1 MEQDEDPRQAAR
13 QPDQDPKAQ
22 ARAAKTQARA
32 ARAALASMLAP
43 VRRRTRLAMALQIV
57 GAAATIVPYIAI
69 AELAKVLL
77 APGPADPSEVRG
89 AVLIAVLGLS
99 VRALFGG
106 VALAVT
112 HFADVAL
119 QASLRRRIVARL
131 GRAPLGWFTANSSA
145 AVRKAAQNDVHDLHY
160 LVAHSAVETTAAVTV
175 PVAGLGYLFWLDWR
189 LALLALATLPL
200 YAGAYAYMMKD
211 FGPQMG
217 RLNAGIAAI
226 NKAIVEFVTGIGVVK
241 TFGRAGRAHAGY
253 REAAT
258 RFGDHYSG
266 WVRPMLKLEAFSS
279 MAVSAPVVL
288 LVNLA
293 GGIWFV
299 HAGWVSPVDVLT
311 ASMVAMVIPS
321 VLVTLGFGAQAR
333 REASAAAERIA
344 AVLETPVLPESCRPK
359 VPDGHEVELHDVSF
373 SYDGTVDVLDG
384 VSLRLVPGTVTALV
398 GPSGSG
404 KSTLASLVTRFHD
417 VTGGRITIGGVDV
430 REIATEQLYRHI
442 GFVMVFLDWRLGL
455 AALVCSPLILLAARV
470 SVRLLNRM
478 DEIDDAAGVE
488 ASGRVLEFARNQ
500 PVLRAFGR
508 TTDGYPPLEAA
519 LEEQRAAARKQ
530 VWMSVPGMLLG
541 GFAVQMCFSALIGVG
556 ASLALDG
563 AVDPVELVALLALVA
578 RFAGPLAEVGDF
590 AAVVRMARN
599 DMGRVR
605 AVLDEPPLPEPERS
619 TPVTEPGAVEV
630 DRVRFGYPGRHGE
643 GPGDVVLDDVSFTVA
658 PRTVTALVGAS
669 GSGKTTLTRLIAR
682 FFDVDA
688 GTVRVGGVDVR
699 DQTTAALMEQ
709 LSLVFQDVYLFDDT
723 LVGNIRVGRPD
734 ASEADV
740 LEAARLA
747 GVDEIVERL
756 PDGWETRVGEAGT
769 SLSGGERQRVS
780 IARALLKDAPI
791 VLLDEATAALDPE
804 NEAYVQRSME
814 ALRERSTLLVIAHRL
829 STVTAADQ
837 IVVLDEGRVTEVGP
851 HQELM
856 VLDGR
861 YARFWNERHRALGWR
876 IAVDAP

>member
-1 MEQDEDPRQAAR
+1 MIRDLSAVLGSAHRSVLFRYLAALCGYAVAQGLAVSLLVPVLGDLLGGDTGGAAR
-13 QPDQDPKAQ
+13 W
-22 ARAAKTQARA
+22 TGW
-32 ARAALASMLAP
+32 LA
-43 VRRRTRLAMALQIV
+43 V
-57 GAAATIVPYIAI
+57 
-69 AELAKVLL
+69 
-77 APGPADPSEVRG
+77 
-89 AVLIAVLGLS
+89 AVLITLGAHYVQAMLGF
-99 VRALFGG
+99 R
-106 VALAVT
+106 VALVILT
-112 HFADVAL
+112 TLHH
-119 QASLRRRIVARL
+119 RL
-131 GRAPLGWFTANSSA
+131 GDHVAALPLGWF
-145 AVRKAAQNDVHDLHY
+145 DG
-160 LVAHSAVETTAAVTV
+160 TTV
-175 PVAGLGYLFWLDWR
+175 
-189 LALLALATLPL
+189 
-200 YAGAYAYMMKD
+200 
-211 FGPQMG
+211 G
-217 RLNAGIAAI
+217 RLTRMGTKSVLSIAGSCAHLLQPL
-226 NKAIVEFVTGIGVVK
+226 VTG
-241 TFGRAGRAHAGY
+241 
-253 REAAT
+253 
-258 RFGDHYSG
+258 
-266 WVRPMLKLEAFSS
+266 
-279 MAVSAPVVL
+279 
-288 LVNLA
+288 
-293 GGIWFV
+293 
-299 HAGWVSPVDVLT
+299 VLT
-311 ASMVAMVIPS
+311 PA
-321 VLVTLGFGAQAR
+321 
-333 REASAAAERIA
+333 
-344 AVLETPVLPESCRPK
+344 
-359 VPDGHEVELHDVSF
+359 
-373 SYDGTVDVLDG
+373 TVV
-384 VSLRLVPGTVTALV
+384 V
-398 GPSGSG
+398 
-404 KSTLASLVTRFHD
+404 
-417 VTGGRITIGGVDV
+417 
-430 REIATEQLYRHI
+430 
-442 GFVMVFLDWRLGL
+442 VMVFLDWRLGL
-455 AALVCSPLILLAARV
+455 AAVVCSPLILLAARV

-530 VWMSVPGMLLG
+530 VWMAVPGMLLG

-578 RFAGPLAEVGDF
+578 RFAGPLAEVGEF

-630 DRVRFGYPGRHGE
+630 DRVRFGYPGRRGE

-699 DQTTAALMEQ
+699 DQTTAGLMEQ

-837 IVVLDEGRVTEVGP
+837 IVVLDEGRVTEVGT

-876 IAVDAP
+876 IAVDTS

>member
-1 MEQDEDPRQAAR
+1 MIRDLSAVLGSAHRAVLFRYLAALCGYAVAQGLAVSFLVPVLGDLLGGDTGGAAR
-13 QPDQDPKAQ
+13 W
-22 ARAAKTQARA
+22 TGW
-32 ARAALASMLAP
+32 LA
-43 VRRRTRLAMALQIV
+43 V
-57 GAAATIVPYIAI
+57 
-69 AELAKVLL
+69 
-77 APGPADPSEVRG
+77 
-89 AVLIAVLGLS
+89 AVLITLGAHYVQAMLGF
-99 VRALFGG
+99 R
-106 VALAVT
+106 VALVILT
-112 HFADVAL
+112 TLHH
-119 QASLRRRIVARL
+119 RL
-131 GRAPLGWFTANSSA
+131 GDHVAALPLGWF
-145 AVRKAAQNDVHDLHY
+145 DG
-160 LVAHSAVETTAAVTV
+160 TTV
-175 PVAGLGYLFWLDWR
+175 
-189 LALLALATLPL
+189 
-200 YAGAYAYMMKD
+200 
-211 FGPQMG
+211 G
-217 RLNAGIAAI
+217 RLTRMGTKSVLSIAGSCAHLLQPL
-226 NKAIVEFVTGIGVVK
+226 VTG
-241 TFGRAGRAHAGY
+241 
-253 REAAT
+253 
-258 RFGDHYSG
+258 
-266 WVRPMLKLEAFSS
+266 
-279 MAVSAPVVL
+279 
-288 LVNLA
+288 
-293 GGIWFV
+293 
-299 HAGWVSPVDVLT
+299 VLT
-311 ASMVAMVIPS
+311 PA
-321 VLVTLGFGAQAR
+321 
-333 REASAAAERIA
+333 
-344 AVLETPVLPESCRPK
+344 
-359 VPDGHEVELHDVSF
+359 
-373 SYDGTVDVLDG
+373 TVV
-384 VSLRLVPGTVTALV
+384 V
-398 GPSGSG
+398 
-404 KSTLASLVTRFHD
+404 
-417 VTGGRITIGGVDV
+417 
-430 REIATEQLYRHI
+430 
-442 GFVMVFLDWRLGL
+442 VMVFLDWRLGL
-455 AALVCSPLILLAARV
+455 AAVVCSPLVLLAARV

-519 LEEQRAAARKQ
+519 LEEQRAAARRQ
-530 VWMSVPGMLLG
+530 VWMAVPGMLLG

-578 RFAGPLAEVGDF
+578 RFAGPLAEVGEF

-876 IAVDAP
+876 IAVDTS

>member
-1 MEQDEDPRQAAR
+1 MIRDLSAVLGSAHRAVLFRYLAALCGYAVAQGLAVSLLVPVLGDLLGGDTGGAAR
-13 QPDQDPKAQ
+13 W
-22 ARAAKTQARA
+22 TGW
-32 ARAALASMLAP
+32 LA
-43 VRRRTRLAMALQIV
+43 V
-57 GAAATIVPYIAI
+57 
-69 AELAKVLL
+69 
-77 APGPADPSEVRG
+77 
-89 AVLIAVLGLS
+89 AVLITLGAHYAQAMLGF
-99 VRALFGG
+99 R
-106 VALAVT
+106 VALVILT
-112 HFADVAL
+112 TLHH
-119 QASLRRRIVARL
+119 RL
-131 GRAPLGWFTANSSA
+131 GDHVAALPLGWF
-145 AVRKAAQNDVHDLHY
+145 DG
-160 LVAHSAVETTAAVTV
+160 TTV
-175 PVAGLGYLFWLDWR
+175 
-189 LALLALATLPL
+189 
-200 YAGAYAYMMKD
+200 
-211 FGPQMG
+211 G
-217 RLNAGIAAI
+217 RLTRMGTKSVLSIAGSCAHLLQPL
-226 NKAIVEFVTGIGVVK
+226 VTG
-241 TFGRAGRAHAGY
+241 
-253 REAAT
+253 
-258 RFGDHYSG
+258 
-266 WVRPMLKLEAFSS
+266 
-279 MAVSAPVVL
+279 
-288 LVNLA
+288 
-293 GGIWFV
+293 
-299 HAGWVSPVDVLT
+299 VLT
-311 ASMVAMVIPS
+311 PA
-321 VLVTLGFGAQAR
+321 
-333 REASAAAERIA
+333 
-344 AVLETPVLPESCRPK
+344 
-359 VPDGHEVELHDVSF
+359 
-373 SYDGTVDVLDG
+373 TVV
-384 VSLRLVPGTVTALV
+384 V
-398 GPSGSG
+398 
-404 KSTLASLVTRFHD
+404 
-417 VTGGRITIGGVDV
+417 
-430 REIATEQLYRHI
+430 
-442 GFVMVFLDWRLGL
+442 VMVFLDWRLGL

-578 RFAGPLAEVGDF
+578 RFTGPLAEVGDF

-630 DRVRFGYPGRHGE
+630 DRIRFGYPGRHGE

-837 IVVLDEGRVTEVGP
+837 IVVLDEGRVTEVGT

-876 IAVDAP
+876 IAVDAS

>member
-1 MEQDEDPRQAAR
+1 MIRDLSAVLGSAHRAVLFRYLAALCGYAVAQGLAVSLLVPVLGDLLVGDTGGAAR
-13 QPDQDPKAQ
+13 W
-22 ARAAKTQARA
+22 TGW
-32 ARAALASMLAP
+32 LA
-43 VRRRTRLAMALQIV
+43 V
-57 GAAATIVPYIAI
+57 
-69 AELAKVLL
+69 
-77 APGPADPSEVRG
+77 
-89 AVLIAVLGLS
+89 AVLITLGAHYVQAMLGF
-99 VRALFGG
+99 R
-106 VALAVT
+106 VALVILT
-112 HFADVAL
+112 TLHH
-119 QASLRRRIVARL
+119 RL
-131 GRAPLGWFTANSSA
+131 GDHVAALPLGWF
-145 AVRKAAQNDVHDLHY
+145 DG
-160 LVAHSAVETTAAVTV
+160 TTV
-175 PVAGLGYLFWLDWR
+175 
-189 LALLALATLPL
+189 
-200 YAGAYAYMMKD
+200 
-211 FGPQMG
+211 G
-217 RLNAGIAAI
+217 RLTRMGTKSVLSIAGSCAHLL
-226 NKAIVEFVTGIGVVK
+226 KRLVTG
-241 TFGRAGRAHAGY
+241 
-253 REAAT
+253 
-258 RFGDHYSG
+258 
-266 WVRPMLKLEAFSS
+266 
-279 MAVSAPVVL
+279 
-288 LVNLA
+288 
-293 GGIWFV
+293 
-299 HAGWVSPVDVLT
+299 VLT
-311 ASMVAMVIPS
+311 PA
-321 VLVTLGFGAQAR
+321 
-333 REASAAAERIA
+333 
-344 AVLETPVLPESCRPK
+344 
-359 VPDGHEVELHDVSF
+359 
-373 SYDGTVDVLDG
+373 TVV
-384 VSLRLVPGTVTALV
+384 V
-398 GPSGSG
+398 
-404 KSTLASLVTRFHD
+404 
-417 VTGGRITIGGVDV
+417 
-430 REIATEQLYRHI
+430 
-442 GFVMVFLDWRLGL
+442 VMVFLDWRLGL

-530 VWMSVPGMLLG
+530 VWMAVPGMLLG

-578 RFAGPLAEVGDF
+578 RFAGPLAEVGEF

-630 DRVRFGYPGRHGE
+630 DRVRFGYPGRRGE
-643 GPGDVVLDDVSFTVA
+643 GPGNVVLDDVSFTVA
-658 PRTVTALVGAS
+658 PRTVTALVGTS

-699 DQTTAALMEQ
+699 DQTTAGLMEQ

-769 SLSGGERQRVS
+769 ALSGGERQRVS

-837 IVVLDEGRVTEVGP
+837 IVVLDEGRVAEVGT

-876 IAVDAP
+876 IAVDTS

>member
-1 MEQDEDPRQAAR
+1 MIRDLSAVLGSAHRAVLFRYLAALCGYAVAQGLAVSLLVPVLGDLLGGDTGGAAR
-13 QPDQDPKAQ
+13 W
-22 ARAAKTQARA
+22 TGW
-32 ARAALASMLAP
+32 LA
-43 VRRRTRLAMALQIV
+43 V
-57 GAAATIVPYIAI
+57 
-69 AELAKVLL
+69 
-77 APGPADPSEVRG
+77 
-89 AVLIAVLGLS
+89 AVLITLGAHYVQAMLGF
-99 VRALFGG
+99 R
-106 VALAVT
+106 VALVILT
-112 HFADVAL
+112 TLHH
-119 QASLRRRIVARL
+119 RL
-131 GRAPLGWFTANSSA
+131 GDHVAALPLGWF
-145 AVRKAAQNDVHDLHY
+145 DG
-160 LVAHSAVETTAAVTV
+160 TTV
-175 PVAGLGYLFWLDWR
+175 
-189 LALLALATLPL
+189 
-200 YAGAYAYMMKD
+200 
-211 FGPQMG
+211 G
-217 RLNAGIAAI
+217 RLTRMGTKSVLSIAGSCAHLLQPL
-226 NKAIVEFVTGIGVVK
+226 VTG
-241 TFGRAGRAHAGY
+241 
-253 REAAT
+253 
-258 RFGDHYSG
+258 
-266 WVRPMLKLEAFSS
+266 
-279 MAVSAPVVL
+279 
-288 LVNLA
+288 
-293 GGIWFV
+293 
-299 HAGWVSPVDVLT
+299 VLT
-311 ASMVAMVIPS
+311 PA
-321 VLVTLGFGAQAR
+321 
-333 REASAAAERIA
+333 
-344 AVLETPVLPESCRPK
+344 
-359 VPDGHEVELHDVSF
+359 
-373 SYDGTVDVLDG
+373 TVV
-384 VSLRLVPGTVTALV
+384 V
-398 GPSGSG
+398 
-404 KSTLASLVTRFHD
+404 
-417 VTGGRITIGGVDV
+417 
-430 REIATEQLYRHI
+430 
-442 GFVMVFLDWRLGL
+442 VMLFLDWRLGL

-780 IARALLKDAPI
+780 IARALLKGAPI

-837 IVVLDEGRVTEVGP
+837 IVVLDEGRVTEVGT

-876 IAVDAP
+876 IAVDTS

>member
-1 MEQDEDPRQAAR
+1 MIRDLSAVLGSAHRAVLFRYLAALGGYAVAQGLAVSLLVPVLGDLLGGDTGGAAR
-13 QPDQDPKAQ
+13 W
-22 ARAAKTQARA
+22 TGW
-32 ARAALASMLAP
+32 LA
-43 VRRRTRLAMALQIV
+43 V
-57 GAAATIVPYIAI
+57 
-69 AELAKVLL
+69 
-77 APGPADPSEVRG
+77 
-89 AVLIAVLGLS
+89 AVLITLGAHYVQAMLGF
-99 VRALFGG
+99 R
-106 VALAVT
+106 VALVILT
-112 HFADVAL
+112 TLHH
-119 QASLRRRIVARL
+119 RL
-131 GRAPLGWFTANSSA
+131 GDHVAALPLGWF
-145 AVRKAAQNDVHDLHY
+145 DG
-160 LVAHSAVETTAAVTV
+160 TTV
-175 PVAGLGYLFWLDWR
+175 
-189 LALLALATLPL
+189 
-200 YAGAYAYMMKD
+200 
-211 FGPQMG
+211 G
-217 RLNAGIAAI
+217 RLTRMGTKSVLSIAGSCAHLLQPL
-226 NKAIVEFVTGIGVVK
+226 VTG
-241 TFGRAGRAHAGY
+241 
-253 REAAT
+253 
-258 RFGDHYSG
+258 
-266 WVRPMLKLEAFSS
+266 
-279 MAVSAPVVL
+279 
-288 LVNLA
+288 
-293 GGIWFV
+293 
-299 HAGWVSPVDVLT
+299 VLT
-311 ASMVAMVIPS
+311 PA
-321 VLVTLGFGAQAR
+321 
-333 REASAAAERIA
+333 
-344 AVLETPVLPESCRPK
+344 
-359 VPDGHEVELHDVSF
+359 
-373 SYDGTVDVLDG
+373 TVV
-384 VSLRLVPGTVTALV
+384 V
-398 GPSGSG
+398 
-404 KSTLASLVTRFHD
+404 
-417 VTGGRITIGGVDV
+417 
-430 REIATEQLYRHI
+430 
-442 GFVMVFLDWRLGL
+442 VMVFLDWRLGL

-519 LEEQRAAARKQ
+519 LEEQRAAARRQ

-699 DQTTAALMEQ
+699 DQTTAGLMEQ

-837 IVVLDEGRVTEVGP
+837 IVVLDEGRVTEVGT

-876 IAVDAP
+876 IAVDTS

>member
-1 MEQDEDPRQAAR
+1 MIRDLSAVLGSAHRAVLFRYLAALCGYAVAQGLAVSLLVPVLGDLLGGDTGGAAR
-13 QPDQDPKAQ
+13 W
-22 ARAAKTQARA
+22 TGW
-32 ARAALASMLAP
+32 LA
-43 VRRRTRLAMALQIV
+43 V
-57 GAAATIVPYIAI
+57 
-69 AELAKVLL
+69 
-77 APGPADPSEVRG
+77 
-89 AVLIAVLGLS
+89 AVLITLGAHYVQAMLGF
-99 VRALFGG
+99 R
-106 VALAVT
+106 VALVILT
-112 HFADVAL
+112 TLHH
-119 QASLRRRIVARL
+119 RL
-131 GRAPLGWFTANSSA
+131 GDHVAALPLGWF
-145 AVRKAAQNDVHDLHY
+145 DG
-160 LVAHSAVETTAAVTV
+160 TTV
-175 PVAGLGYLFWLDWR
+175 
-189 LALLALATLPL
+189 
-200 YAGAYAYMMKD
+200 
-211 FGPQMG
+211 G
-217 RLNAGIAAI
+217 RLTRMGTKSVLSIAGSCAHLLQPL
-226 NKAIVEFVTGIGVVK
+226 VTG
-241 TFGRAGRAHAGY
+241 
-253 REAAT
+253 
-258 RFGDHYSG
+258 
-266 WVRPMLKLEAFSS
+266 
-279 MAVSAPVVL
+279 
-288 LVNLA
+288 
-293 GGIWFV
+293 
-299 HAGWVSPVDVLT
+299 VLT
-311 ASMVAMVIPS
+311 PA
-321 VLVTLGFGAQAR
+321 
-333 REASAAAERIA
+333 
-344 AVLETPVLPESCRPK
+344 
-359 VPDGHEVELHDVSF
+359 
-373 SYDGTVDVLDG
+373 TVV
-384 VSLRLVPGTVTALV
+384 V
-398 GPSGSG
+398 
-404 KSTLASLVTRFHD
+404 
-417 VTGGRITIGGVDV
+417 
-430 REIATEQLYRHI
+430 
-442 GFVMVFLDWRLGL
+442 VMVFLDWRLGL

-530 VWMSVPGMLLG
+530 VWMAVPGMLLG

-578 RFAGPLAEVGDF
+578 RFAGPLAEVGEF

-630 DRVRFGYPGRHGE
+630 DRVRFGYPGRRGE

-699 DQTTAALMEQ
+699 DQTTAGLMEQ

-734 ASEADV
+734 ASEADL

-829 STVTAADQ
+829 STVTAAAQ
-837 IVVLDEGRVTEVGP
+837 IVVLDEGRVTEVGT

-876 IAVDAP
+876 IAVDTS

>member
-1 MEQDEDPRQAAR
+1 MIRDLSAVLGSAHRAVLFRYLAALCGYAVAQGLAVSLLVPVLGDLLVGDTGGAAR
-13 QPDQDPKAQ
+13 W
-22 ARAAKTQARA
+22 TGW
-32 ARAALASMLAP
+32 LA
-43 VRRRTRLAMALQIV
+43 V
-57 GAAATIVPYIAI
+57 
-69 AELAKVLL
+69 
-77 APGPADPSEVRG
+77 
-89 AVLIAVLGLS
+89 AVLITLGAHYVQAMLGF
-99 VRALFGG
+99 R
-106 VALAVT
+106 VALVILT
-112 HFADVAL
+112 TLHH
-119 QASLRRRIVARL
+119 RL
-131 GRAPLGWFTANSSA
+131 GDHVAALPLGWF
-145 AVRKAAQNDVHDLHY
+145 DG
-160 LVAHSAVETTAAVTV
+160 TTV
-175 PVAGLGYLFWLDWR
+175 
-189 LALLALATLPL
+189 
-200 YAGAYAYMMKD
+200 
-211 FGPQMG
+211 G
-217 RLNAGIAAI
+217 RLTRMGTKSVLSIAGSCAHLLQPL
-226 NKAIVEFVTGIGVVK
+226 VTG
-241 TFGRAGRAHAGY
+241 
-253 REAAT
+253 
-258 RFGDHYSG
+258 
-266 WVRPMLKLEAFSS
+266 
-279 MAVSAPVVL
+279 
-288 LVNLA
+288 
-293 GGIWFV
+293 
-299 HAGWVSPVDVLT
+299 VLT
-311 ASMVAMVIPS
+311 PA
-321 VLVTLGFGAQAR
+321 
-333 REASAAAERIA
+333 
-344 AVLETPVLPESCRPK
+344 
-359 VPDGHEVELHDVSF
+359 
-373 SYDGTVDVLDG
+373 TVV
-384 VSLRLVPGTVTALV
+384 V
-398 GPSGSG
+398 
-404 KSTLASLVTRFHD
+404 
-417 VTGGRITIGGVDV
+417 
-430 REIATEQLYRHI
+430 
-442 GFVMVFLDWRLGL
+442 VMVFLDWRLGL

-530 VWMSVPGMLLG
+530 VWMAVPGMLLG

-578 RFAGPLAEVGDF
+578 RFAGPLAEVGEF

-630 DRVRFGYPGRHGE
+630 DRVRFGYPGRRGE
-643 GPGDVVLDDVSFTVA
+643 GPGNVVLDDVSFTVA
-658 PRTVTALVGAS
+658 PRTVTALVGTS

-699 DQTTAALMEQ
+699 DQTTAGLMEQ

-837 IVVLDEGRVTEVGP
+837 IVVLDEGRVAEVGT

-856 VLDGR
+856 GLDGR

-876 IAVDAP
+876 IAVDTS

>member
-1 MEQDEDPRQAAR
+1 MIRDLSAVLGSAHRAVLFRYLAALCGYAVAQGLAVSLLVPVLGDLLVGDTGGAAR
-13 QPDQDPKAQ
+13 W
-22 ARAAKTQARA
+22 TGW
-32 ARAALASMLAP
+32 LA
-43 VRRRTRLAMALQIV
+43 V
-57 GAAATIVPYIAI
+57 
-69 AELAKVLL
+69 
-77 APGPADPSEVRG
+77 
-89 AVLIAVLGLS
+89 AVLITLGAHYVQAMLGF
-99 VRALFGG
+99 R
-106 VALAVT
+106 VALVILT
-112 HFADVAL
+112 TLHH
-119 QASLRRRIVARL
+119 RL
-131 GRAPLGWFTANSSA
+131 GDHVAALPLGWF
-145 AVRKAAQNDVHDLHY
+145 DG
-160 LVAHSAVETTAAVTV
+160 TTV
-175 PVAGLGYLFWLDWR
+175 
-189 LALLALATLPL
+189 
-200 YAGAYAYMMKD
+200 
-211 FGPQMG
+211 G
-217 RLNAGIAAI
+217 RLTRMGTKSVLSIAGSCAHLLQPL
-226 NKAIVEFVTGIGVVK
+226 VTG
-241 TFGRAGRAHAGY
+241 
-253 REAAT
+253 
-258 RFGDHYSG
+258 
-266 WVRPMLKLEAFSS
+266 
-279 MAVSAPVVL
+279 
-288 LVNLA
+288 
-293 GGIWFV
+293 
-299 HAGWVSPVDVLT
+299 VLT
-311 ASMVAMVIPS
+311 PAT
-321 VLVTLGFGAQAR
+321 VLV
-333 REASAAAERIA
+333 
-344 AVLETPVLPESCRPK
+344 
-359 VPDGHEVELHDVSF
+359 
-373 SYDGTVDVLDG
+373 
-384 VSLRLVPGTVTALV
+384 
-398 GPSGSG
+398 
-404 KSTLASLVTRFHD
+404 
-417 VTGGRITIGGVDV
+417 
-430 REIATEQLYRHI
+430 
-442 GFVMVFLDWRLGL
+442 VMVFLDWRLGL

-508 TTDGYPPLEAA
+508 TTDGYQPLEAA

-530 VWMSVPGMLLG
+530 VWMAVPGMLLG

-578 RFAGPLAEVGDF
+578 RFAGPLAEVGEF

-630 DRVRFGYPGRHGE
+630 DRVRFGYPGRRGE
-643 GPGDVVLDDVSFTVA
+643 GPGEVVLDDVSFTVA
-658 PRTVTALVGAS
+658 PRTVTALVGTS

-699 DQTTAALMEQ
+699 DQTTAGLMEQ

-837 IVVLDEGRVTEVGP
+837 IVVLDEGRVTEVGT

-856 VLDGR
+856 GLDGR

-876 IAVDAP
+876 IAVDTS

>member
-1 MEQDEDPRQAAR
+1 MIRDLSAVLGSAHRAVLFRYLAALCGYAVAQGLAVSLLVPVLGDLLGGDTGGAAR
-13 QPDQDPKAQ
+13 W
-22 ARAAKTQARA
+22 TGW
-32 ARAALASMLAP
+32 LA
-43 VRRRTRLAMALQIV
+43 V
-57 GAAATIVPYIAI
+57 
-69 AELAKVLL
+69 
-77 APGPADPSEVRG
+77 
-89 AVLIAVLGLS
+89 AVLITLGAHYVQAMLGF
-99 VRALFGG
+99 R
-106 VALAVT
+106 VALVILT
-112 HFADVAL
+112 TLHH
-119 QASLRRRIVARL
+119 RL
-131 GRAPLGWFTANSSA
+131 GDHVAALPLGWF
-145 AVRKAAQNDVHDLHY
+145 DG
-160 LVAHSAVETTAAVTV
+160 TTV
-175 PVAGLGYLFWLDWR
+175 
-189 LALLALATLPL
+189 
-200 YAGAYAYMMKD
+200 
-211 FGPQMG
+211 G
-217 RLNAGIAAI
+217 RLTRMGTKSVLSIAGSCAHLLQPL
-226 NKAIVEFVTGIGVVK
+226 VTG
-241 TFGRAGRAHAGY
+241 
-253 REAAT
+253 
-258 RFGDHYSG
+258 
-266 WVRPMLKLEAFSS
+266 
-279 MAVSAPVVL
+279 
-288 LVNLA
+288 
-293 GGIWFV
+293 
-299 HAGWVSPVDVLT
+299 VLT
-311 ASMVAMVIPS
+311 PA
-321 VLVTLGFGAQAR
+321 
-333 REASAAAERIA
+333 
-344 AVLETPVLPESCRPK
+344 
-359 VPDGHEVELHDVSF
+359 
-373 SYDGTVDVLDG
+373 TVV
-384 VSLRLVPGTVTALV
+384 V
-398 GPSGSG
+398 
-404 KSTLASLVTRFHD
+404 
-417 VTGGRITIGGVDV
+417 
-430 REIATEQLYRHI
+430 
-442 GFVMVFLDWRLGL
+442 VMLFLDWRLGL

-837 IVVLDEGRVTEVGP
+837 IVVLDDGRVTEVGT

-876 IAVDAP
+876 IAVDTS

>member
-1 MEQDEDPRQAAR
+1 MIRDLSAVLGSAHRAVLFRYLAALCGYAVAQGLAVSLLVPVLGDLLGGDTGGAAR
-13 QPDQDPKAQ
+13 W
-22 ARAAKTQARA
+22 TGW
-32 ARAALASMLAP
+32 LA
-43 VRRRTRLAMALQIV
+43 V
-57 GAAATIVPYIAI
+57 
-69 AELAKVLL
+69 
-77 APGPADPSEVRG
+77 
-89 AVLIAVLGLS
+89 AVLITLGAHYVQAMLGF
-99 VRALFGG
+99 R
-106 VALAVT
+106 VALVILT
-112 HFADVAL
+112 TLHH
-119 QASLRRRIVARL
+119 RL
-131 GRAPLGWFTANSSA
+131 GNHVAALPLGWF
-145 AVRKAAQNDVHDLHY
+145 DG
-160 LVAHSAVETTAAVTV
+160 TTV
-175 PVAGLGYLFWLDWR
+175 
-189 LALLALATLPL
+189 
-200 YAGAYAYMMKD
+200 
-211 FGPQMG
+211 G
-217 RLNAGIAAI
+217 RLTRMGTKSVLSIAGSCAHLLQPL
-226 NKAIVEFVTGIGVVK
+226 VTG
-241 TFGRAGRAHAGY
+241 
-253 REAAT
+253 
-258 RFGDHYSG
+258 
-266 WVRPMLKLEAFSS
+266 
-279 MAVSAPVVL
+279 
-288 LVNLA
+288 
-293 GGIWFV
+293 
-299 HAGWVSPVDVLT
+299 VLT
-311 ASMVAMVIPS
+311 PA
-321 VLVTLGFGAQAR
+321 
-333 REASAAAERIA
+333 
-344 AVLETPVLPESCRPK
+344 
-359 VPDGHEVELHDVSF
+359 
-373 SYDGTVDVLDG
+373 TVV
-384 VSLRLVPGTVTALV
+384 V
-398 GPSGSG
+398 
-404 KSTLASLVTRFHD
+404 
-417 VTGGRITIGGVDV
+417 
-430 REIATEQLYRHI
+430 
-442 GFVMVFLDWRLGL
+442 VMVFLDWRLGL
-455 AALVCSPLILLAARV
+455 AAVVCSPLILLAARV

-530 VWMSVPGMLLG
+530 VWMAVPGMLLG

-578 RFAGPLAEVGDF
+578 RFAGPLAEVGEF

-619 TPVTEPGAVEV
+619 TQVTEPGAVEV
-630 DRVRFGYPGRHGE
+630 DRVRFGYPGRRGE

-699 DQTTAALMEQ
+699 DQTTAGLMGQ

-837 IVVLDEGRVTEVGP
+837 IVVLDEGRVTEVGT

-861 YARFWNERHRALGWR
+861 YACFWNERHRALGWR
-876 IAVDAP
+876 IAVETS

>member
-1 MEQDEDPRQAAR
+1 MIRDLSAVLGSAHRAVLFRYLAALGGYAVAQGLAVSLLVPVLGDLLGGDTGGAAR
-13 QPDQDPKAQ
+13 W
-22 ARAAKTQARA
+22 TGW
-32 ARAALASMLAP
+32 LT
-43 VRRRTRLAMALQIV
+43 V
-57 GAAATIVPYIAI
+57 
-69 AELAKVLL
+69 
-77 APGPADPSEVRG
+77 
-89 AVLIAVLGLS
+89 AVLIMLGAHYVQAMLGF
-99 VRALFGG
+99 R
-106 VALAVT
+106 VALVILT
-112 HFADVAL
+112 TLHH
-119 QASLRRRIVARL
+119 RL
-131 GRAPLGWFTANSSA
+131 GDHVAALPLGWF
-145 AVRKAAQNDVHDLHY
+145 DG
-160 LVAHSAVETTAAVTV
+160 TTV
-175 PVAGLGYLFWLDWR
+175 
-189 LALLALATLPL
+189 
-200 YAGAYAYMMKD
+200 
-211 FGPQMG
+211 G
-217 RLNAGIAAI
+217 RL
-226 NKAIVEFVTGIGVVK
+226 
-241 TFGRAGRAHAGY
+241 
-253 REAAT
+253 T
-258 RFGDHYSG
+258 RMGT
-266 WVRPMLKLEAFSS
+266 K
-279 MAVSAPVVL
+279 
-288 LVNLA
+288 
-293 GGIWFV
+293 
-299 HAGWVSPVDVLT
+299 
-311 ASMVAMVIPS
+311 S
-321 VLVTLGFGAQAR
+321 VL
-333 REASAAAERIA
+333 SIA
-344 AVLETPVLPESCRPK
+344 GSCA
-359 VPDGHEVELHDVSF
+359 HL
-373 SYDGTVDVLDG
+373 LQ
-384 VSLRLVPGTVTALV
+384 
-398 GPSGSG
+398 
-404 KSTLASLVTRFHD
+404 SLVT
-417 VTGGRITIGGVDV
+417 GVLTP
-430 REIATEQLYRHI
+430 ATVVV
-442 GFVMVFLDWRLGL
+442 VMVFLDWRLGL
-455 AALVCSPLILLAARV
+455 AALV
-470 SVRLLNRM
+470 
-478 DEIDDAAGVE
+478 
-488 ASGRVLEFARNQ
+488 
-500 PVLRAFGR
+500 
-508 TTDGYPPLEAA
+508 
-519 LEEQRAAARKQ
+519 
-530 VWMSVPGMLLG
+530 
-541 GFAVQMCFSALIGVG
+541 SALIGVG

-804 NEAYVQRSME
+804 NEAYVQRSLE

-837 IVVLDEGRVTEVGP
+837 IVVLDEGRVTEVGT

-856 VLDGR
+856 GLDGR